1 MKSPIGKMPMKM
13 KTTPVAPLALI
24 ALAAACAALSG
35 CASPKVEAR
44 VKADNQEAIDNS
56 RPAINSAGVG
66 KNAGQMVAGGA
77 ADSDRRAAEQASQVV
92 LRRAPRPWVASV
104 SVPMGSGEKL
114 PSVFQEPVKLSFNDV
129 RSGGKVGLRVVA
141 ERITAATGVPVRV
154 RPDVFVAPTSSAG
167 LSSMPPSNA
176 PIPLPG
182 MPGGG
187 PAAQGGPLPTSFPA
201 GGTSMVPVGAKD
213 PALDTVSMRWNGS
226 LEGYLNHI
234 TDLTNLSWEYR
245 DGVIVIE
252 RFRTEFFEIATLD
265 GETSYSMGLNASD
278 QGSTGGNAG
287 NGASSSTSNASV
299 DVSEKGR
306 SNVVSTVLGAIG
318 QIIKDVP
325 GSSAIRSDGS
335 GRIAVTTTKETM
347 TKVRDFVRA
356 ENESLL
362 RQAQVQFDIYSVRS
376 SESNTRGVEW
386 DALLRSLSD
395 GVAFN
400 LKSPPSTVADKSGSI
415 GFSVLDPG
423 SRADRFGNSKAILQ
437 LLNQYGTATQHRPIS
452 LLTLNRQWAR
462 KASLGSKAYVS
473 ETTPAAATFGGTS
486 GGLPGL
492 KTATITTGDRYLAQ
506 PYIMDNN
513 TVVLKFGIGLSSLVS
528 LMDFK
533 SGEQKVQTPETTNI
547 VDQSTIALKT
557 GQVLVITGMSRFVT
571 SESTSTLTEDSPVG
585 VGGSKAVSRERED
598 FIIFVRPS
606 IL

>member
-1 MKSPIGKMPMKM
+1 MKM
-13 KTTPVAPLALI
+13 KQTLTNTPLVFAT
-24 ALAAACAALSG
+24 LAAAACMALSG
-35 CASPKVEAR
+35 CASPKIDAR
-44 VKADNQEAIDNS
+44 VKADSQEAIDSS
-56 RPAINSAGVG
+56 RPAVNSGGIG

-77 ADSDRRAAEQASQVV
+77 ADADRRAAEQASQVV
-92 LRRAPRPWVASV
+92 LRRASRPWVASV

-114 PSVFQEPVKLSFNDV
+114 PSVFQEPVKLNFSDT
-129 RSGGKVGLRVVA
+129 RSGGKVSLRVVA

-154 RPDVFVAPTSSAG
+154 KPDVFASAAGPAGMAPGSAP
-167 LSSMPPSNA
+167 MP
-176 PIPLPG
+176 PLPG
-182 MPGGG
+182 MQGGG
-187 PAAQGGPLPTSFPA
+187 APGAQGGPMPPQFATGGSMAPA
-201 GGTSMVPVGAKD
+201 GARD
-213 PALDTVSMRWNGS
+213 PALDAVSMRWNGS
-226 LEGYLNHI
+226 LEGYLNHV

-252 RFRTEFFEIATLD
+252 RFRTEFFEIATLE

-278 QGSTGGNAG
+278 QGSTGGG
-287 NGASSSTSNASV
+287 SSSGGGGGGSGSANSSSNASV

-306 SNVVSTVLGAIG
+306 SNVINTILGAIG

-376 SESNTRGVEW
+376 SESNARGVAW

-400 LKSPPSTVADKSGSI
+400 LKSPPTTLADKSGSI
-415 GFSVLDPG
+415 GFSVLEPG
-423 SRADRFGNSKAILQ
+423 SRSDRFGNSKAILQ

-462 KASLGSKAYVS
+462 KASLGSKGYVS
-473 ETTPAAATFGGTS
+473 ETTPATATFGGTT
-486 GGLPGL
+486 GGQPGL

-513 TVVLKFGIGLSSLVS
+513 TVVLKFGIGLSSLVN
-528 LMDFK
+528 LVDFQ
-533 SGEQKVQTPETTNI
+533 SGGQTVQTPETTNI
-547 VDQSTIALKT
+547 VDQSTVALKT

-571 SESTSTLTEDSPVG
+571 SESTNTLTENSPVG
-585 VGGSKAVSRERED
+585 AGGNKTVSRERED